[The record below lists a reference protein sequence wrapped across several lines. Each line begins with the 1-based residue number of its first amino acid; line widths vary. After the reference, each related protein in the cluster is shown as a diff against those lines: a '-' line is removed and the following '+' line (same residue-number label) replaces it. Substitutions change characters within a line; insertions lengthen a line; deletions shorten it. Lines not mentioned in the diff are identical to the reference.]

1 VLVNAV
7 KQLKTDNDKLRAE
20 LKAANDNQAAQ
31 LVALRKEFEAF
42 ETARKQGRVH
52 DCQDMN
58 DLT

>member
-7 KQLKTDNDKLRAE
+7 KQLKTDDDKLRAE

-31 LVALRKEFEAF
+31 LVALRKEFEVF

-52 DCQDMN
+52 DRQDMN